1 MFESVLLG
9 RSVRDMQSE
18 RHSESQSNIARSQRG
33 SIRDINRESNQSR
46 AAVDEDDQ
54 SLKKEE
60 ESPTDV
66 QTNEPVDTMNLEAM
80 SITVVPTQQEEAM
93 DERPPTNVRNN

>member
-1 MFESVLLG
+1 
-9 RSVRDMQSE
+9 MQSE
-18 RHSESQSNIARSQRG
+18 RHSESQSNVARSQRG

-60 ESPTDV
+60 ESPSDV

-80 SITVVPTQQEEAM
+80 SITLVPTQQEEAM
-93 DERPPTNVRNN
+93 DERPPTNV

>member
-1 MFESVLLG
+1 
-9 RSVRDMQSE
+9 MQSE

-80 SITVVPTQQEEAM
+80 SITVVPNQQEEAM
-93 DERPPTNVRNN
+93 DERPPTNVRNNGADKFKNK